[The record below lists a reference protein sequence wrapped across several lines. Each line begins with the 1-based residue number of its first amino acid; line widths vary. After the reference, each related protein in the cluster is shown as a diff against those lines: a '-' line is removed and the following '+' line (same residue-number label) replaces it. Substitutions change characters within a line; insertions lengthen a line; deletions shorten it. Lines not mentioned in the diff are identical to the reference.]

1 MSNPINLDQSY
12 SSTLSNALQQVFL
25 ATELGGN
32 ANLINT
38 FSYAGAGNSIG
49 FTLVWF
55 FHNTK

>member
-32 ANLINT
+32 ANLT
-38 FSYAGAGNSIG
+38 CGNREVRY
-49 FTLVWF
+49 FE
-55 FHNTK
+55 K